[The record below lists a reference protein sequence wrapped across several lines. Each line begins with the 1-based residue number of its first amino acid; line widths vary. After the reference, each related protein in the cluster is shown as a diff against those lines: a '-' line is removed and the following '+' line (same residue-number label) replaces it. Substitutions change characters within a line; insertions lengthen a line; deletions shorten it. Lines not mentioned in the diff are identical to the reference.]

1 MFKVVV
7 PVVLV
12 VFCNLLNS
20 STGDTIPD
28 VVNIGALF
36 SFNSTI
42 GKVAKIA
49 IESAVED
56 VNSNPDV
63 LGGAKLKLTLQDTNY
78 SGFIG
83 MLEALTLM
91 ENKTVAI
98 IGPQFSVTAHMVSH
112 IANEF
117 QVPLLSFASTD
128 PTLSSLQYPYFVRTT
143 RSDLFQMSAIA
154 DMVSYYGWRDVI
166 ALYVDDDYGRN
177 GVAALGDKLAEKR
190 CKISYKA
197 PLRPRGTKEE
207 ITDVLVTLAL
217 TESRVIVL
225 HTYENWSLEVL
236 NVARFLGMKN
246 SGYVW
251 IVTDCLSS
259 VLDTESELTSKA
271 RSDIQGVI
279 TLKMYTP
286 DSKQK
291 RKFVNKWKMNTPFGL
306 NVYGLYAYDTVWI
319 LAKAIGEFFNQGGNV
334 SFTKDSRLSNSMS
347 IFNGGNQLL
356 HNILQ
361 VNNMNGLTGPIRF
374 NSDGNLMNPAYE
386 IINVVGTGSRRIGF
400 WSNYSGL
407 SVLPPE
413 VLYTK
418 PPNRSI
424 SSQQLYSVV
433 WPGETTQ
440 KPRGWAFPNN
450 GKHLRI
456 GVPNRVIYPEFV
468 SQIKGTDMFH
478 GYCIDVFTAA
488 LNILPYGVPYKLIG
502 FGDGQ
507 NNPKFDDLLRLITTD
522 YYDAAVGDFSITTGR
537 TKLVDFTQP
546 YIDSGLVVVAPI
558 RKLNSNA
565 WAFLRPFT
573 PQLWCVTGAFF
584 LVVGVVVWILEH
596 RINDDFRGPPKRQIG
611 TILWFSFSTLF
622 FSHRE
627 RTKSPLGRLVLI
639 IWLFVVLILTSS
651 YTASL
656 TSILTVEQLSSSIK
670 DIKSLIT
677 SDDPIGYQRG
687 SFAENYLTEELN
699 IDMSRLVPL
708 NSAEA
713 YEKALKDGPKKGGV
727 AAVVDERAY
736 MEVFLS
742 TRCEF
747 SIIGQD
753 FTKIGWGFAFPRD
766 SPLAI
771 DMSTA
776 ILQLS
781 ENGDLQRIHDKWL
794 TRRACSSQGAKQE
807 IDMLQLKSFW
817 GLFAMCGFSCLLAFL
832 VFLMQIIRQFSRHY
846 PDLEEELGEP
856 SSRSSLQTAR
866 LQTFISFVGEK
877 EEVIKSR
884 SKKRKMEKASIRS
897 TEEDQSVTGDVK
909 QEC

>member
-1 MFKVVV
+1 M
-7 PVVLV
+7 
-12 VFCNLLNS
+12 
-20 STGDTIPD
+20 
-28 VVNIGALF
+28 
-36 SFNSTI
+36 
-42 GKVAKIA
+42 
-49 IESAVED
+49 
-56 VNSNPDV
+56 
-63 LGGAKLKLTLQDTNY
+63 
-78 SGFIG
+78 
-83 MLEALTLM
+83 
-91 ENKTVAI
+91 
-98 IGPQFSVTAHMVSH
+98 
-112 IANEF
+112 
-117 QVPLLSFASTD
+117 
-128 PTLSSLQYPYFVRTT
+128 
-143 RSDLFQMSAIA
+143 
-154 DMVSYYGWRDVI
+154 
-166 ALYVDDDYGRN
+166 
-177 GVAALGDKLAEKR
+177 
-190 CKISYKA
+190 
-197 PLRPRGTKEE
+197 
-207 ITDVLVTLAL
+207 
-217 TESRVIVL
+217 ESRVIVL
-225 HTYENWSLEVL
+225 HTNENWGLEVL
-236 NVARFLGMKN
+236 NVARYLGMKN

-251 IVTDCLSS
+251 IVTDLLSS
-259 VLDTESELTSKA
+259 VLDTESTLTSKA

-291 RKFVNKWKMNTPFGL
+291 RKFVNKWQMNIPFGL

-319 LAKAIGEFFNQGGNV
+319 LAKAIGEFFSQGGNV
-334 SFTKDSRLSNSMS
+334 SFTKDSRLSDSMS
-347 IFNGGNQLL
+347 IFNEGNLLL

-374 NSDGNLMNPAYE
+374 NPDGNLMNPAYE
-386 IINVVGTGSRRIGF
+386 IINVIGTGSKRIGF

-413 VLYTK
+413 VLYMK
-418 PPNRSI
+418 PPNRSS
-424 SSQQLYSVV
+424 SSQRLCSVV

-468 SQIKGTDMFH
+468 SQIRSTDMFQ

-488 LNILPYGVPYKLIG
+488 LNLLPYAVPHKIIG
-502 FGDGQ
+502 FGYGQ
-507 NNPKFDDLLRLITTD
+507 NNPKFDDLLRLITTN
-522 YYDAAVGDFSITTGR
+522 YYDAAVGDFAITTGR

-546 YIDSGLVVVAPI
+546 YIESDLVVVAPI

-565 WAFLRPFT
+565 WSFLRPFT
-573 PQLWCVTGAFF
+573 PQLWCVTGIFF

-622 FSHRE
+622 FSH
-627 RTKSPLGRLVLI
+627 K
-639 IWLFVVLILTSS
+639 
-651 YTASL
+651 
-656 TSILTVEQLSSSIK
+656 
-670 DIKSLIT
+670 
-677 SDDPIGYQRG
+677 
-687 SFAENYLTEELN
+687 LN

-713 YEKALKDGPKKGGV
+713 YEKALKDGPKNGGV

-747 SIIGQD
+747 SIIGHE
-753 FTKIGWGFAFPRD
+753 FTRIGWGFAFPRD

-771 DMSTA
+771 DMSTV

-794 TRRACSSQGAKQE
+794 TRSACSSQGAKE
-807 IDMLQLKSFW
+807 EVDRLQLKSFW
-817 GLFAMCGFSCLLAFL
+817 GLFAMCGFACLVAFL

-856 SSRSSLQTAR
+856 SSRSSLQSVR
-866 LQTFISFVGEK
+866 LRTFLSFVGEK
-877 EEVIKSR
+877 EEVIKSL
-884 SKKRKMEKASIRS
+884 SKKRKMEKASIRN
-897 TEEDQSVTGDVK
+897 TDGDQSVTGDLK
-909 QEC
+909 QKC